1 MGVTQSVEAAEYEL
15 QQRAGELEEEVAAL
29 RGELRAHSQRE
40 EREAVAAVRAG
51 RETRALTARCTAL
64 TEQLAA
70 TEEKV
75 ASERAT
81 RTDLN
86 TDLGESLDFLCTS
99 HASITLVSLWNI
111 ALKCP
116 LLLQLSNQNT
126 CAQEK

>member
-1 MGVTQSVEAAEYEL
+1 MEAAEYEL

-86 TDLGESLDFLCTS
+86 TDLGECCTNFK
-99 HASITLVSLWNI
+99 AVIEKYRVAYG
-111 ALKCP
+111 ALP
-116 LLLQLSNQNT
+116 SNVHYSFSYIIKTFVLKRTNS
-126 CAQEK
+126 